1 MFLIPVFNNK
11 FVKLFMLPFSFVFLA
26 PEPLTLILYHDQ
38 HVRTAVAALKLV
50 PLYNN
55 ILQLERYKP
64 PKEGGGSAGVD
75 SSAGT
80 SHTSPGTSAVGHSPP
95 SKKFRSAKEH
105 STKKGDKHVG
115 KKVKTL
121 RPGEWILPMSCHDPS
136 WHLLQWM

>member
-55 ILQLERYKP
+55 ILQLEQYKP
-64 PKEGGGSAGVD
+64 PKEGGGSVGAD

-95 SKKFRSAKEH
+95 SKKFHSAKEH
-105 STKKGDKHVG
+105 SMKKGDKHVG

-121 RPGEWILPMSCHDPS
+121 RPGEVDPANVLP
-136 WHLLQWM
+136 

>member
-11 FVKLFMLPFSFVFLA
+11 FVKLILLPFSFVFLA

-64 PKEGGGSAGVD
+64 PKEGGGSVGVD

-80 SHTSPGTSAVGHSPP
+80 SHSSPGTSAVEHSPP

-115 KKVKTL
+115 KRGKTL
-121 RPGEWILPMSCHDPS
+121 RPGKVDPADVLP
-136 WHLLQWM
+136 

>member
-55 ILQLERYKP
+55 ILQLEQYKP
-64 PKEGGGSAGVD
+64 PKEGVVQRGL
-75 SSAGT
+75 T
-80 SHTSPGTSAVGHSPP
+80 
-95 SKKFRSAKEH
+95 
-105 STKKGDKHVG
+105 
-115 KKVKTL
+115 
-121 RPGEWILPMSCHDPS
+121 
-136 WHLLQWM
+136 HLLVLHTQALVHLLWGTHLHPKSFVQPKSTARKRGTNMWERK